1 MYRYNV
7 NVKPPDP
14 EGEVMSER
22 PMMLVFADGKPQYE
36 RPVTDEE
43 WEIMQEDLKE
53 DEKEKDD

>member
-1 MYRYNV
+1 
-7 NVKPPDP
+7 
-14 EGEVMSER
+14 MSER